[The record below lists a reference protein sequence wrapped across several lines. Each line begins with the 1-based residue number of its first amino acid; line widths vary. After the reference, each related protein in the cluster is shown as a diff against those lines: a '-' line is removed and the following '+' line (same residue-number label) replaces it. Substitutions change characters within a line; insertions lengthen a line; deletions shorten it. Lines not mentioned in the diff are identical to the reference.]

1 MASMWYRW
9 TGHISVRL
17 NNARV
22 ARLTGSKVRK
32 AISRKS
38 QSRGWDIPKRNPLEI
53 EGKDAPAIQRA
64 ISCTK
69 ELSIW
74 IFEEKWL
81 NQKQNSMYTSMI
93 KRGVGTQYQ
102 PSDDASDPTGPHI
115 IGNQLSKNTQT
126 LIATDQWEKQHVNP
140 GAHWP
145 WRDGSG
151 PQVQGSSL
159 PEIWATTSETTPNL
173 HLTEG
178 RGYLKWHWERL
189 WHCWIASRRKQASR
203 WGTWGLP
210 GAPIWQTTVSEML
223 SRVQHSKDSNG
234 SPCSNT
240 WFAGHYIQMSALQ
253 NNIRQSAQARMP
265 CTMLLGRKKTPLCSR
280 LPIQMWDLPTPFS
293 NKIGPVT
300 AWEAQGPR
308 DSQPVLHRRH
318 QARGWAE
325 SRKRLAAKELEKHEV
340 EEEWEIRLAAEELEK
355 REAEE
360 KWEAKLAAKDLKKPR
375 QTKKSKPGKA
385 TEALIFK
392 TEWDAAAIEILLDI
406 YCQVGNIGLHNAVR
420 VALQVEGYI
429 SLKWIS
435 EKKRTKGFQFAV
447 QARHKQKTNEKG
459 EAPKRAGETAQSAP
473 KSNPSSQGT
482 ANKKERLDGSTVET
496 LLCRNHCP
504 LLNCARGREGGWSDE
519 HSVCSAQNA
528 SGRIH
533 HTGATGP
540 DKWNKDSQ
548 IQKRDQSS

>member
-1 MASMWYRW
+1 MQTGIQVCLLLGRRYTPPPLQTWVKHSHRKCLWRNPFMASMWYRW

-22 ARLTGSKVRK
+22 ARLTGSKDRK
-32 AISRKS
+32 AISGKS

-53 EGKDAPAIQRA
+53 EGKDAPAIQRV

-81 NQKQNSMYTSMI
+81 NQKQNLMYTSMI
-93 KRGVGTQYQ
+93 KQGVGTQYQ

-173 HLTEG
+173 HLAEG

-253 NNIRQSAQARMP
+253 NNIRQSAQAGMP

-325 SRKRLAAKELEKHEV
+325 SRKKTRSKRARKAWGGGGVRDQTCGRRAGKAWGRGKVRGETRCERLEK
-340 EEEWEIRLAAEELEK
+340 ATPN
-355 REAEE
+355 
-360 KWEAKLAAKDLKKPR
+360 KKV
-375 QTKKSKPGKA
+375 
-385 TEALIFK
+385 K
-392 TEWDAAAIEILLDI
+392 TW
-406 YCQVGNIGLHNAVR
+406 
-420 VALQVEGYI
+420 
-429 SLKWIS
+429 
-435 EKKRTKGFQFAV
+435 
-447 QARHKQKTNEKG
+447 
-459 EAPKRAGETAQSAP
+459 
-473 KSNPSSQGT
+473 KSNWSPNLQDRMGCSSNWDTLGHLLSGGQHRTPQCSESGPT
-482 ANKKERLDGSTVET
+482 SRRIYLPKVNLREKEDKGLPVR
-496 LLCRNHCP
+496 C
-504 LLNCARGREGGWSDE
+504 
-519 HSVCSAQNA
+519 
-528 SGRIH
+528 
-533 HTGATGP
+533 TGKT
-540 DKWNKDSQ
+540 
-548 IQKRDQSS
+548 